1 MKLGVNEGVWCARD
15 TPNTLI
21 TITSSKYMISYPIN
35 MKVSNQVFNTSNS
48 NVLGSLVPGRVIMKL
63 VFSVPVGWSRARTH
77 TYTYTCTNYR
87 ADYHLYTCN

>member
-1 MKLGVNEGVWCARD
+1 MFSQLVCTRAQHYYYMNK

-48 NVLGSLVPGRVIMKL
+48 NVLESLVPGRVIMKL
-63 VFSVPVGWSRARTH
+63 VFSVPSVQLVARARTLDTGTH
-77 TYTYTCTNYR
+77 INMK
-87 ADYHLYTCN
+87 D